1 MSMKENNQTGH
12 ESFGMTADE
21 AAEILSKVSFS
32 DSKNTEELLPT
43 AWTTAPE
50 ETDKATWEAFSIR
63 DMYPWMG
70 TPKGPTPR
78 KGGFCGH
85 CSTITDKERRKLNSC
100 PECGKSYFAYRG
112 GKRK

>member
-1 MSMKENNQTGH
+1 MSMKENNQTGPA
-12 ESFGMTADE
+12 SFGMTAEE
-21 AAEILSKVSFS
+21 AAESLSKVLFS
-32 DSKNTEELLPT
+32 NSKNTEELLPT

-50 ETDKATWEAFSIR
+50 DIDKATWEDFEIR
-63 DMYPWMG
+63 SMYPYMS
-70 TPKGPTPR
+70 TLKGPKPR